1 VAQIPPG
8 RLTFGQ
14 IRRFGLSKAGNRA
27 IISDANA
34 WLCQLLYELYTSW
47 NWPFLYK
54 QTNLFFN
61 GPQFTLPSDFL
72 QAWDDNALQILFFD
86 GVRLGPPL
94 QFILETDPYTFTS
107 AAMPFTT
114 GGMPRRWY
122 ADRGQGLGFLWPDPT
137 GHAVSCLFRYKSL
150 PFQETIPPPDNAPT
164 ANDAIVPQYPYHL
177 HLINGLATL
186 CAEYEQ
192 DPNAGAARANWT
204 QELQML
210 RANAMP
216 LRATDQVI
224 PLEPEVF
231 GTPFTED

>member
-1 VAQIPPG
+1 MAQVPPG

-27 IISDANA
+27 IITDANA

-47 NWPFLYK
+47 NWPFLYT
-54 QTNLFFN
+54 QTFITFA
-61 GPQFTLPSDFL
+61 GPTFPLPTDFL
-72 QAWDDNALQILFFD
+72 QSWDDNGQQIMVFD
-86 GVRLGPPL
+86 GQPIGPPL
-94 QFILETDPYTFTS
+94 QFVLETDPATF
-107 AAMPFTT
+107 AAIELPNTA

-122 ADRGQGLGFLWPDPT
+122 ADRGLGIGHLWPNPL
-137 GHAVSCLFRYKSL
+137 GHVGTMLFRYKRL
-150 PFQETIPPPDNAPT
+150 PDAETIPAPDNTPT
-164 ANDAIVPQYPYHL
+164 ANDALIPAYPYHL

-192 DPNAGAARANWT
+192 DPNAGAMRANWT
-204 QELQML
+204 QELQSI

-216 LRATDQVI
+216 LRATEQII